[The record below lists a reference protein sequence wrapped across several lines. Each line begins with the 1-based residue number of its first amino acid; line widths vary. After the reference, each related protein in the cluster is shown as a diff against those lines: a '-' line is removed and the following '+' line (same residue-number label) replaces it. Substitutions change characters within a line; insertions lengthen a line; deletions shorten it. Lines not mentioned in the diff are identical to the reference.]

1 MDTKEVL
8 KAVEKLADK
17 LGTTA
22 EQLFGYYV
30 KNAKIYKYVF
40 IAQSLFCLLLTIAGI
55 VWLVNSFPFPEDYVK
70 GTFDNMVWPVKAYFG
85 VIGGSLIGLI
95 GLISTLDSLSG
106 FSKFINSFVNPEYE
120 ATEDLFS
127 SLF

>member
-30 KNAKIYKYVF
+30 KNAKLYQIYYWVQIGVSTVLFAVGLFLSAKTYQPIFDDEYTILQLFGF
-40 IAQSLFCLLLTIAGI
+40 IIGCGLTLIGIIGI
-55 VWLVNSFPFPEDYVK
+55 VVQLFNIEAYIRAVK
-70 GTFDNMVWPVKAYFG
+70 
-85 VIGGSLIGLI
+85 
-95 GLISTLDSLSG
+95 
-106 FSKFINSFVNPEYE
+106 NPEYE
-120 ATEDLFS
+120 AVEDLFG
-127 SLF
+127 SLFSE